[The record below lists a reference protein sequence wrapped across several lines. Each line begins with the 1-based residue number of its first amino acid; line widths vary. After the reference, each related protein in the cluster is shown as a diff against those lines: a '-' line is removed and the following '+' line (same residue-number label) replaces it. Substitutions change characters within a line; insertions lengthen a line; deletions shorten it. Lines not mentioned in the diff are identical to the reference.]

1 MGMNMIVYQLVNEFK
16 RLNEVV
22 AIVLAGSCA
31 SGRKDTY
38 SDIDIDIIIDKEIS
52 IKKREGIAK
61 KFSDLMEINNT
72 FWGPSDEFIIRNS
85 SITVDI
91 AYFEYEWLV
100 DQLRDVVDNHVAH
113 IGYTTCFW
121 NNVISSSIVY
131 DRDNKFK
138 DLQEKYTIPYPEELK
153 INIIKNNYNNQNIII
168 I

>member
-113 IGYTTCFW
+113 IGYTTCFG
-121 NNVISSSIVY
+121 IM
-131 DRDNKFK
+131 
-138 DLQEKYTIPYPEELK
+138 
-153 INIIKNNYNNQNIII
+153 
-168 I
+168 

>member
-85 SITVDI
+85 SIHGR
-91 AYFEYEWLV
+91 Y
-100 DQLRDVVDNHVAH
+100 
-113 IGYTTCFW
+113 
-121 NNVISSSIVY
+121 SI
-131 DRDNKFK
+131 F
-138 DLQEKYTIPYPEELK
+138 
-153 INIIKNNYNNQNIII
+153 
-168 I
+168 